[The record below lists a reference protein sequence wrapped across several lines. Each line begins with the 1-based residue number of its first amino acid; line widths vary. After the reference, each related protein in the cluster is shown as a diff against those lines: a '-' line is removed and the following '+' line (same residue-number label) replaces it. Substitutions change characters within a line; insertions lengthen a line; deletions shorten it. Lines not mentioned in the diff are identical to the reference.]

1 MPPCGVPPLC
11 CDFCFAADNAKF
23 IEAFVGVG
31 LLPETGG
38 LYALAKAVGDAR
50 AVQMCMTGEP
60 VSAEKA
66 LEYGIAYRVVP
77 EAELEEK
84 VMKFA
89 LRLAAGPSSCYRAVK
104 RMEWET
110 GWKDFGDYMA
120 LEQEFQAEC
129 AASPNFREGVFAF
142 LEKRPPKFQ

>member
-1 MPPCGVPPLC
+1 MEPYKRYGPI
-11 CDFCFAADNAKF
+11 DYAKF
-23 IEAFVGVG
+23 APD
-31 LLPETGG
+31 L
-38 LYALAKAVGDAR
+38 
-50 AVQMCMTGEP
+50 
-60 VSAEKA
+60 
-66 LEYGIAYRVVP
+66 P

-120 LEQEFQAEC
+120 LEQELQAEC

>member
-1 MPPCGVPPLC
+1 
-11 CDFCFAADNAKF
+11 
-23 IEAFVGVG
+23 
-31 LLPETGG
+31 
-38 LYALAKAVGDAR
+38 
-50 AVQMCMTGEP
+50 MTGEP

-129 AASPNFREGVFAF
+129 AASPTSGRACLPSWKSAPQNSSD
-142 LEKRPPKFQ
+142 RPERRYCHERICFD